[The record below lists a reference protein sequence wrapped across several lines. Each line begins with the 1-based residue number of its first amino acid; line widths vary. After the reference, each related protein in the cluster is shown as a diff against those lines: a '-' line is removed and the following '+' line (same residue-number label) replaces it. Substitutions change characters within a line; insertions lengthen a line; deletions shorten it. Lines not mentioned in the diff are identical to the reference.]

1 MYWDVWVGFLKKPTT
16 SIFRGEKWIY
26 NCHHEDWRRSAAVY
40 LLRLWIRILQG
51 TWKFVYRDSC
61 VLSGRGLCDEL
72 ITRPEESYRMCVCV
86 CVCDLETSGT
96 RRSRP
101 DLCGC
106 TTKSVI
112 SAGNNRTRYLVI
124 VWEQQEF
131 PPPRRP
137 NWLWGPS
144 SFLLNGYRG
153 SFSRVE
159 WPRREPNHQTLYL
172 APRFRRNRAITLLP
186 CTHSWHKQEKITNH
200 DRSSDADI
208 EKEATINWTLR

>member
-1 MYWDVWVGFLKKPTT
+1 MFELAFWRNLQPPYL
-16 SIFRGEKWIY
+16 GEKNEFII
-26 NCHHEDWRRSAAVY
+26 VTMKIGVG
-40 LLRLWIRILQG
+40 LRPFTCWDCG
-51 TWKFVYRDSC
+51 F
-61 VLSGRGLCDEL
+61 
-72 ITRPEESYRMCVCV
+72 ESYRGHGSLFIVTLVCCQVEVSATSWSLVQRSPTGCVCV